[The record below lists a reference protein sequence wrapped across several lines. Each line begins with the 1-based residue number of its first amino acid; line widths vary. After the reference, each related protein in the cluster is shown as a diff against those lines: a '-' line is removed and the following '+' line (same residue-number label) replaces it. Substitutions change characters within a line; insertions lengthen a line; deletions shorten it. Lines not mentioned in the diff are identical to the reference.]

1 MNFKH
6 IITTTGIIFSTLLL
20 GMSAAQAQPVAG
32 LQRLQ
37 MAAADTAL
45 ARGAVQQVQGTTW
58 VDATI
63 TVADQAAFAALRQ
76 AGVQLGTTCGNVA
89 TARIPLSAVSALTGI
104 EGLSSVQ
111 LARQA
116 HPLLD
121 KARPAGHVDEV
132 LQGTATGISQPYTGQ
147 GVIVGVVDRGFD
159 LTHVSLYDNDTH
171 EYRVK
176 RLWMQ
181 DLDTV
186 SNVKP
191 FGYGMEFSD
200 PKAITKLVTD
210 YQYGYHGTHVLGIAA
225 GGDTKNTNPYYGIAP
240 KADIVLVSCS
250 GSESKILDGV
260 AYIFNYADAVGKP
273 AVVNLSW
280 GSMLGPHDGTSA
292 CDRMLD
298 GLQGPGHLIVGA
310 AGNSEGAK
318 VHISHEFNFAQRNYK
333 TGLKFDYIGKHQII
347 MAELWGSKDFD
358 GSVSLYVFDK
368 SYHNVLA
375 EWRFVPLDSA
385 GTTQFSYVGR
395 PSAVSD
401 TLKVKAIIETGVN
414 AINGLPH
421 ATIAVEGW
429 GVNDDR
435 YFIGLKLR
443 GLHGNI
449 NGWADGYYSV
459 FNAMGDPDAE
469 PGDSHLS
476 VAELGGTGKRIISVG
491 AFNSKNAVTYQ
502 SGNNSNVASSYPL
515 GEISYFSSEGPT
527 LDGRVKPDVCAPGAL
542 IVSAFNRHYYNF
554 STDNMVGTS
563 YNSILGTYDYYG
575 VNSGTSMSAPFV
587 AGVLALWLQ
596 AVPTLTPEQARE
608 AIQAT
613 AINDD
618 FTGQVRDSGDGHWG
632 YGKIDAA
639 AGLTY
644 LLGKYSGIDETGVAS
659 RVNAFVVRSQQGSVS
674 IVPTATATGVS
685 ISLYD
690 LNGRQQQALS
700 CPTLQAGTPINVS
713 TAGLTPGIYLLRL
726 STDAKV
732 QTLKVVVQ

>member
-1 MNFKH
+1 MKFRN
-6 IITTTGIIFSTLLL
+6 IIVTTGILL
-20 GMSAAQAQPVAG
+20 SALQPSVCSAQAQQVPG

-45 ARGAVQQVQGTTW
+45 ARGAVQQVQGTMW
-58 VDATI
+58 LDACI
-63 TVADQAAFAALRQ
+63 TVSDEAALAALRQ
-76 AGVQLGTTCGNVA
+76 AGVKLGTTCGNMA
-89 TARIPLSAVSALTGI
+89 TARIPLSAVSALSGI

-121 KARPAGHVDEV
+121 KARPTAHVDEV
-132 LQGTATGISQPYTGQ
+132 QHGTATGITQPYTGQ

-159 LTHVSLYDNDTH
+159 LTHIDLYDNDTH
-171 EYRVK
+171 QLRVK

-191 FGYGMEFSD
+191 YGYGMEFSD
-200 PKAITKLVTD
+200 AKSITKLVTD
-210 YQYGYHGTHVLGIAA
+210 YQYSYHGTHVLGIAA
-225 GGDTKNTNPYYGIAP
+225 GGDTKDTNPYYGIAP
-240 KADIVLVSCS
+240 KSDLVLVSCS

-260 AYIFNYADAVGKP
+260 AYIFNYADSVGKP

-310 AGNSEGAK
+310 AGNSEGSK
-318 VHISHEFNFAQRNYK
+318 VHIGHDFNFEQRNYK
-333 TGLKFDYIGKHQII
+333 TGLKFDYFGKHQIA

-375 EWRFVPLDSA
+375 EWRYVPLDSA
-385 GTTQFSYVGR
+385 GTTRLSYVGR
-395 PSAVSD
+395 PTAVSD
-401 TLKVKAIIETGVN
+401 TLKISAIVETGIN

-421 ATIAVEGW
+421 ATIVVEGW

-435 YFIGLKLR
+435 YFIGVKLR
-443 GLHGNI
+443 GLHGNV

-491 AFNSKNAVTYQ
+491 AFNTRNTVTYQ
-502 SGNNSNVASSYPL
+502 GGNTTSNASSYPL
-515 GEISYFSSEGPT
+515 GDISYFSSEGPT

-542 IVSAFNRHYYNF
+542 IVSAYNRHYYYF
-554 STDNMVGTS
+554 KTENMVGAS
-563 YNSILGTYDYYG
+563 YNSFLGTYDYYG
-575 VNSGTSMSAPFV
+575 VNQGTSMSAPFV

-596 AVPTLTPEQARE
+596 AVPNLTPEAARE
-608 AIQAT
+608 ALQAT
-613 AINDD
+613 AINDSH
-618 FTGQVRDSGDGHWG
+618 TGQVRDSGDPHWG
-632 YGKIDAA
+632 YGKVDAA

-644 LLGKYSGIDETGVAS
+644 LLSKYSGIDEAGVAS
-659 RVNAFVVRSQQGSVS
+659 KDGAFVVTTRQGSVS
-674 IVPTATATGVS
+674 IVPTSQAQNVG
-685 ISLYD
+685 ISLWD
-690 LNGRQQQALS
+690 LSGRQQQALS
-700 CPTLQAGTPINVS
+700 RPTLQAGTLVTVS
-713 TAGLTPGIYLLRL
+713 TAGLTPGIYVLRIT
-726 STDAKV
+726 SAAKS
-732 QTLKVVVQ
+732 QTVKVVVK